1 MDITVLQREKI
12 GCLPSWMPM
21 TRPLDK
27 VVWSC
32 LRPVGQDY
40 PPLGTSSY
48 AVRHTGPFGLVAQ
61 LDSNVR
67 DRDALECSYEMRP
80 PSCWRRPPGRSGQ
93 TWLHQI
99 GVGSMHSLHPQ
110 ECDLADGRGR
120 SRWTISVLRASAAK
134 AFRWWWWALL
144 TFVSSVDQC
153 LIDVM
158 LFGVL

>member
-1 MDITVLQREKI
+1 MHHPGSTIWCRDMDITVLQREKI

-48 AVRHTGPFGLVAQ
+48 AVRHMGPFGLVAQ

-93 TWLHQI
+93 TCCTRL
-99 GVGSMHSLHPQ
+99 V
-110 ECDLADGRGR
+110 LAPC
-120 SRWTISVLRASAAK
+120 TASIHKNAI
-134 AFRWWWWALL
+134 LQ
-144 TFVSSVDQC
+144 TDVDVPGERYQC
-153 LIDVM
+153 YGPLPPKHLGDDDEPY
-158 LFGVL
+158 